1 MKSARPR
8 RITLNKY
15 PMSSDNLGWHLYYA
29 KRYSKT
35 LHHHTEWL
43 AIWYLLLHLRDSEV
57 TP

>member
-8 RITLNKY
+8 RTNPGKY
-15 PMSSDNLGWHLYYA
+15 PNDNLGWHKYYA
-29 KRYSKT
+29 KRYGKT

-57 TP
+57 EA